1 MIEVLIGIAIFFG
14 LILAV
19 VAYISIGNFLKF
31 LLLWAPPA
39 GCLLVGVLCA
49 FILPTVLAVIA
60 VVIALLM
67 THKVYDSWEFSDK
80 YTQLE
85 KRIDEIFMSK

>member
-1 MIEVLIGIAIFFG
+1 MVGVLIGVAVFFG

-19 VAYISIGNFLKF
+19 IAYISLGNFLKF

-49 FILPTVLAVIA
+49 FILPTVLAVIT
-60 VVIALLM
+60 VVLAILM
-67 THKVYDSWEFSDK
+67 TYKVYDSWEFSDK